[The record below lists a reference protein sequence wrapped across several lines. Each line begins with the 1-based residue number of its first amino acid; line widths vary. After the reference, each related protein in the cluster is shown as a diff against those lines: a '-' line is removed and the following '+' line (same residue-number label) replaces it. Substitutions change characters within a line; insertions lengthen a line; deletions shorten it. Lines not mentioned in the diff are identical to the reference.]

1 MKHRNDSI
9 NAILEMERQRL
20 EYMEYD
26 QDNEPYS
33 KEDYEWDKADAERDD
48 W

>member
-1 MKHRNDSI
+1 MTYKNDSV

-20 EYMEYD
+20 ELWEYD
-26 QDNEPYS
+26 KEDEPYT
-33 KEDYEWDKADAERDD
+33 KEDYEWDRADAERDD

>member
-1 MKHRNDSI
+1 MRFKNDSI

-20 EYMEYD
+20 ELMNYD
-26 QDNEPYS
+26 REDEPYT
-33 KEDYEWDKADAERDD
+33 KEDYEWDRADAERDD